1 MKSLLRFAGKNG
13 AWVVVGGIVAGF
25 LIPSLSAIARPYL
38 AVAIFL
44 FTFGSFLKLDLES
57 FRNQFVHTRATFAMV
72 LWATF
77 GVPIAVLGIITLFK
91 PGADVTQGLLFW
103 SLVPTSPAC
112 VAFSAILGL
121 STPLALLATV
131 AATAASP
138 FYMPWLAAVLGGYKL
153 TINPG
158 EMSLHLL
165 LIVGGAGVAAFLV
178 KRFAAKLVRDNP
190 DAMTGIAVFALVLA
204 GLGSMRGMQAY
215 FLAQPIVTL
224 KLLALAYCVTL
235 GFQCIGT
242 LLFWRSNRSSAL
254 TAGLISGTRTITLAW
269 VVLGSDVLPLADVFF
284 AAGMVAKYTSPALTR
299 WLIARLN
306 KTELP
311 KMQEAVRSRAA

>member
-1 MKSLLRFAGKNG
+1 
-13 AWVVVGGIVAGF
+13 
-25 LIPSLSAIARPYL
+25 
-38 AVAIFL
+38 
-44 FTFGSFLKLDLES
+44 
-57 FRNQFVHTRATFAMV
+57 MV

-77 GVPIAVLGIITLFK
+77 GAPIVVLGVITLFK